1 MKKIAIFAATC
12 LALIGVLAGTASA
25 KEKPVYFDYNE
36 FEAVRALD
44 PTMSNARL
52 CGMNKVCMKLWKN
65 GEMLATEHGMV
76 VRADF
81 NGDGQTDIAVAL
93 EKDHSNSESSLD
105 YFVIAAARAKDG
117 GLRFME
123 TVPFGTGH
131 PIIELFWQESKRA
144 IGVDTGERQF
154 YSQST
159 VTMVGSGNILGGLSK
174 KTGEIEARLTYL
186 NWDTKTRK
194 FDLSHGTSKI

>member
-1 MKKIAIFAATC
+1 MKKIAIFAAMC
-12 LALIGVLAGTASA
+12 LTFAGVVGGAASG
-25 KEKPVYFDYNE
+25 KEKPAYFDYNE

-44 PTMSNARL
+44 PNMSNARL

-93 EKDHSNSESSLD
+93 EKDHSASETSLD

-131 PIIELFWQESKRA
+131 PIIELFWQEPKRA

-159 VTMVGSGNILGGLSK
+159 VTVLGSGNILGGLSK
-174 KTGEIEARLTYL
+174 KTGEVEARLTYL
-186 NWDTKTRK
+186 NWDTKSRK
-194 FDLSHGTSKI
+194 FDLSHGSSKI